1 MKRIIGIVCLLL
13 AMVTVLTA
21 CNKFT
26 CADCGQVVKG
36 KEHVL
41 DVAGEEFSLCNDC
54 YNAYQERR
62 AEVDRVVKDGIGDLT
77 KI

>member
-13 AMVTVLTA
+13 AMVTMLAA